1 MNVMKSSAISKRD
14 RKNEQGAAMVMVLMI
29 TFLLLAGCIGLLL
42 GAAVNTANV
51 TDATA
56 EQQAYYAAESGIQS
70 AVNVLRRNVAPSPL
84 LDPSKSSGHPN
95 NKIDYYSAIQL
106 ATSNKPGDASTNAR
120 LSRWLNYNYTPPGTS
135 NPDRVTLGQGTYNP
149 YTGSAFSVTVSDPD
163 NPNKIIDLTV
173 TGNVGDSSST
183 SKTFEKKGGFLGLQ
197 TVGTATIEYIG
208 TTAHAGVSAREIDAS
223 ANLDLGSF
231 RITTTGEGAGIT
243 DTPFEIVVKMT
254 APTLVTVRLKGTIKA
269 GIVTSASVGSLK
281 IAFET
286 PIPSQLGVFSMPA
299 SSITPN
305 APNVN
310 GGVTKLVNNSGL
322 GVNLGVK
329 VILAPPRRLLIRSIG
344 YGPRGARK
352 VMEAIVRRD
361 NFDGLV
367 PATVTLVGSLTN
379 AIFKSSNGS
388 SQQVSYS
395 GNDLLSNA
403 KSPYIGTVGSQSSS
417 SGGLLSGLLSGLLNT
432 LNLSALTCPG
442 CSTDSGNP
450 AAVADDETPDFLK
463 SPTNLD
469 KTINEL
475 KETAKSE
482 GRYFAAGTAPPDFGN
497 NADGTGITFIDGDA
511 TLSGSGGG
519 TLVVTGKLT
528 LDSAFDYNGTIFVT
542 GQQGVRR
549 TGSGTGSIE
558 GNIIVAPYKTGDLLA
573 GFLPPKYDIT
583 GGAVSTILYN
593 ASGLLLGSN
602 NYNTIIVG
610 IAEK

>member
-1 MNVMKSSAISKRD
+1 MKSPAISKKD
-14 RKNEQGAAMVMVLMI
+14 RKNEEGAAMVIVLMI

-42 GAAVNTANV
+42 VAAVNTANV

-70 AVNVLRRNVAPSPL
+70 AINVLRRNVAPSPL
-84 LDPSKSSGHPN
+84 LDPSKASAHPN
-95 NKIDYYSAIQL
+95 NKIDYYSAAQPV
-106 ATSNKPGDASTNAR
+106 TSNKPGDTSPNPR
-120 LSRWLNYNYTPPGTS
+120 LSRWLNYNYTPPGVS
-135 NPDRVTLGQGTYNP
+135 NPDRVTLGQGAYDP
-149 YTGSAFSVTVSDPD
+149 YTGSAFSVTISDPD
-163 NPNKIIDLTV
+163 NPNKILDLTV
-173 TGNVGDSSST
+173 TGNIGDSSST
-183 SKTFEKKGGFLGLQ
+183 SKTFQKKGGFLGLQ
-197 TVGTATIEYIG
+197 TIGTATIEYIG
-208 TTAHAGVSAREIDAS
+208 TTVHAGISAREIDAS
-223 ANLDLGSF
+223 SNLDLGSF
-231 RITTTGEGAGIT
+231 RITTTGDGAGIT

-254 APTLVTVRLKGTIKA
+254 APTPVTVRLKGTIKA
-269 GIVTSASVGSLK
+269 GIVTSTSVGNLK

-286 PIPSQLGVFSMPA
+286 PIPSQLGVFSIPA

-305 APNVN
+305 APNIN
-310 GGVTKLVNNSGL
+310 GGVTKLVNSNGL
-322 GVNLGVK
+322 GANLGLK

-361 NFDGLV
+361 NFDGLI

-403 KSPYIGTVGSQSSS
+403 KSPYISTVGSQSSSS
-417 SGGLLSGLLSGLLNT
+417 SGGLLSGLLGGLLDT

-442 CSTDSGNP
+442 CSTDNGNP
-450 AAVADDETPDFLK
+450 AAVSDDETPDFLK

-469 KTINEL
+469 KTISEL
-475 KETAKSE
+475 KETAKSQ
-482 GRYFAAGTAPPDFGN
+482 GRYFAAGAVPFDFGN

-511 TLSGSGGG
+511 VLSGSGGG

-528 LDSAFDYNGTIFVT
+528 LDKAFNYNGTIFVT

-549 TGSGTGSIE
+549 TGSGNGSIE
-558 GNIIVAPYKTGDLLA
+558 GNLVVAPYKTDDLLA

-583 GGAVSTILYN
+583 GGTVSTILYN